1 MLLEEIK
8 MLLDYSSSNKF
19 NNAYDHVEGEIIKA
33 YKINDKTSI
42 YINDGDATIAP
53 IKYFKELDLYYEA
66 GGFIRLGKV
75 SSADN
80 NKKTIINLY
89 QKLESTSL
97 LDYMLSPEFNMLFDI
112 DFNVTK
118 LIKEANN
125 K

>member
-8 MLLDYSSSNKF
+8 MLLDYSSTNKF
-19 NNAYDHVEGEIIKA
+19 NNAYEHVDGEIIKA
-33 YKINDKTSI
+33 YKINNNISI
-42 YINDGDATIAP
+42 YINDGNATIAP

-66 GGFIRLGKV
+66 GAFIRLGEV
-75 SSADN
+75 SSTEN
-80 NKKTIINLY
+80 NKKTIIKLY
-89 QKLESTSL
+89 EKLESTSL

-118 LIKEANN
+118 LIK